1 MKVPAVLSRLQGGE
15 DLCHVN
21 IEIRVFVHEK
31 IKIIGVAMSKV
42 MSTERR
48 TAGEIKRQRQPLHDS
63 QDSIL

>member
-1 MKVPAVLSRLQGGE
+1 VS
-15 DLCHVN
+15 

-31 IKIIGVAMSKV
+31 IQIIGVAMSKV

-48 TAGEIKRQRQPLHDS
+48 TAGEIKRQRQLLHDS